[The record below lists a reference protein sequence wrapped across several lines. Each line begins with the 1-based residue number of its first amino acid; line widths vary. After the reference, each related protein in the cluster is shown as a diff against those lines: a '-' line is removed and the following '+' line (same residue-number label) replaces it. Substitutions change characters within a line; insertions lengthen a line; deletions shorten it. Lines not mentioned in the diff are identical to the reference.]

1 MSWWMWG
8 VLGLVFLIGEILTPG
23 GIFIIF
29 FAVGAL
35 VMFFLELVGLHM
47 TFWLQLLIFGV
58 LSVGSLLLFRQPILR
73 RVQKGGPDHE
83 VDSAVGEHVVAQG
96 EIPPGETGTVEFR
109 GTPWQAV
116 NVSDAAIAAGETC
129 EVAAVK
135 SLKLDVRK
143 RSQA

>member
-8 VLGLVFLIGEILTPG
+8 VLGLLFLIGEILTPG

-29 FAVGAL
+29 FAAGAL
-35 VMFFLELVGLHM
+35 VLFFLELVGLHM
-47 TFWLQLLIFGV
+47 TLWLQLLIFGV
-58 LSVGSLLLFRQPILR
+58 LSVGSLMLFRQPLLR

-83 VDSAVGEHVVAQG
+83 VDTAVGELVTANG
-96 EIPPGETGTVEFR
+96 EIKPGETGQVEFR

-116 NVSDAAIAAGETC
+116 NVSDTAIAAGESC

-135 SLKLDVRK
+135 SLKLDIRK
-143 RSQA
+143 RPQA